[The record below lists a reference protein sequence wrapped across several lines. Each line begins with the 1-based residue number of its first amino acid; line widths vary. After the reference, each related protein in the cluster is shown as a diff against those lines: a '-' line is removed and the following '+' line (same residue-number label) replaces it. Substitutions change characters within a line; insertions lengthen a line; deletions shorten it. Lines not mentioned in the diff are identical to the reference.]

1 MDIKQLRFLIALA
14 RERHFGRAAERCFV
28 SQPTLSARIRQLEQE
43 LGVLIAERDQH
54 GYHGLTAEG
63 ERVLHWAQR
72 IVADCDA
79 MKQDVSTMH
88 EELTGNLSMGVVPSA
103 LHLAPLITEPF
114 RIKHPQVR
122 FSIQSMNSN
131 EIQRGL
137 DDFDLEAGLTY
148 LDNEPLL
155 NVRRLPLYQERYV
168 LLTGNPP
175 LGKDTLTWTEASALA
190 LCLLTPDMQNRRII
204 DGVFRQV
211 HCDPIPEIETNSVIN
226 LYAQV
231 RLGKLSTILPDSFLA
246 VAGKAEGV
254 FTLPL
259 TEPDI
264 AHTIGLVAADRDP
277 PSPMAHALFD
287 VGEDLDSRVF
297 VGRRSA
303 PR

>member
-14 RERHFGRAAERCFV
+14 REQHFGRAAERCFV

-54 GYHGLTAEG
+54 GFHGFTTEG

-88 EELTGNLSMGVVPSA
+88 DELSGNLSMGVVPSA
-103 LHLAPLITEPF
+103 LHLVPLITAPF
-114 RIKHPQVR
+114 RNKYARVSFR
-122 FSIQSMNSN
+122 IQSTNSN

-137 DDFDLEAGLTY
+137 DDFELEAGLTY

-168 LLTGNPP
+168 LLTGDPALRDHP
-175 LGKDTLTWTEASALA
+175 MTWTGASALP

-211 HCDPIPEIETNSVIN
+211 HCDPIPEVETNSIIN

-231 RLGKLSTILPDSFLA
+231 RLGKLSTVLPESFLD
-246 VAGKAEGV
+246 VVGTPKGV
-254 FTLPL
+254 FALPL

-264 AHTIGLVAADRDP
+264 AHTVGLVAADRNP
-277 PSPMAHALFD
+277 PSPMAQALFD
-287 VGEDLDSRVF
+287 IGEDLDSQVF
-297 VGRRSA
+297 TGPYSVRR
-303 PR
+303 